1 MNILI
6 FSSFHLPPL
15 FLGLNLEFI
24 QRNIDLGNKVYLID
38 CNGSFSECGFNP
50 YKLKYM
56 CEICKY
62 RENKGLNFI
71 DGNVN
76 RISIK
81 NIVEESDKEEA
92 NNYISNLDK
101 IEKHHI
107 YKDFEVGEAVLS
119 SYISKTRDKI
129 FEQNSDQVILK
140 KLAYN
145 SIISYEGLKRFILK
159 ESIEK
164 VFLFNGRWD
173 MYRAAMSAARSN
185 KVDLEIFENYRAG
198 GYSENFGNNLPHN
211 ISNQVKLIEEHWDNN
226 SNKKDKTQIAED
238 FFSRKKNGE
247 DLLDKSYTKNQIK
260 GKLPSGLDQNKK
272 TFVLFNSSED
282 EFAAVGKE
290 FDNPFF
296 KDQTEGILFLNEY
309 FIKHPEYQLII
320 RMHPNLTGLIKEYL
334 SPLYA
339 LENKHSNILL
349 IKPEDDID
357 TYQLMDISDTVISFG
372 STAGLEA
379 AYWGKPV
386 ILLGKCFYFF
396 ANVCYVPSSVNEIKE
411 LIEANLQPLERL
423 NTLKFGYYFATGGS
437 KTKYYHNDSNGDIFF
452 KKHYLNELPEWFK
465 VYYKALKFFKV
476 KN

>member
-6 FSSFHLPPL
+6 FSTFHLPPL

-24 QRNIDLGNKVYLID
+24 QRNIDEGNTVYLID

-62 RENKGLNFI
+62 RENDGLKYIKGDF
-71 DGNVN
+71 N
-76 RISIK
+76 RLS
-81 NIVEESDKEEA
+81 
-92 NNYISNLDK
+92 LDK
-101 IEKHHI
+101 IITDQDREIANDFLKDIKAINKDLI
-107 YKDFEVGEAVLS
+107 YTDFEVGEAVLS
-119 SYISKTRDKI
+119 PYISKTRDRI

-145 SIISYEGLKRFILK
+145 SIISYDSIKRFIIK
-159 ESIEK
+159 ENIEK
-164 VFLFNGRWD
+164 VLLFNGRWD
-173 MYRAAMSAARSN
+173 LYRAAMSAARSN
-185 KVDLEIFENYRAG
+185 NVEVEIFENYRAG

-211 ISNQVKLIEEHWDNN
+211 ITNKVKLIEEHWDNN
-226 SNKKDKTQIAED
+226 SNDKEKFQIADD
-238 FFSRKKNGE
+238 FFYRKKKGE
-247 DLLDKSYTKNQIK
+247 ALIDRSYTTKQVK
-260 GKLPSGLDQNKK
+260 GKLPLGLDQNKK
-272 TFVLFNSSED
+272 TFVLFNSSDD

-296 KDQTEGILFLNEY
+296 KDQVEGILFLNDY
-309 FIKHPEYQLII
+309 FVKHPEYQLII
-320 RMHPNLTGLIKEYL
+320 RMHPNLTGLVKEYL

-339 LENKHSNILL
+339 LENRNSNVLL
-349 IKPEDDID
+349 IRPEDDID
-357 TYQLMDISDTVISFG
+357 SYQLMDASDTVISFG

-386 ILLGKCFYFF
+386 ILLGKCFYFY
-396 ANVCYVPSSVNEIKE
+396 ANVSYVPNSVNEIHE

-423 NTLKFGYYFATGGS
+423 NTIKFAYYFATGGS

-452 KKHYLNELPEWFK
+452 KRHFLNELPEWFK
-465 VYYKALKFFKV
+465 IYYKALKFFKL